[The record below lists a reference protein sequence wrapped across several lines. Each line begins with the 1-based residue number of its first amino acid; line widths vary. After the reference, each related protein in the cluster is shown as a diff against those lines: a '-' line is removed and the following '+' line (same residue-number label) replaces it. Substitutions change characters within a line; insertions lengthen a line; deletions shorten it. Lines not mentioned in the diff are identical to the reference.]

1 MIDDNPLYNLKA
13 VCKQT
18 GLNPA
23 TLRAWERRYGL
34 IIPKRSEGGHRLYTR
49 HDVELLK
56 WLVDRQKE
64 GLSIRRAV
72 EMWKQSGLS
81 EQSLSPQIPQTI
93 SSTTESIIDNLRDQ
107 WIKACLAFDDE
118 AANQVLQQAF
128 AIAPPEII
136 CMRVLQK
143 GLMLLGEGWYEGS
156 VTVQQEHFASAI
168 AIRRLNTL
176 IIACAAPKHLGSIMV
191 ACPPGEEHDFIL
203 LLVTFLL
210 RRSGWSVLYLGANVP
225 LANLDKM
232 IKSTRT
238 SLVISA
244 AQTLIS
250 AASLRQMSDYLLQ
263 QDVPLAFGG
272 RIFQLIPKVTG
283 QISGYYLGEDISSV
297 PQLVEHLMV
306 NPPQMPLAGAVST
319 EYLQTLAEY
328 TRNQTAINV
337 LVLSSIPAEVIPPV
351 FLEIA
356 LSNFSSL
363 ITAAL
368 SLGNIHF
375 IESSVTWLEGLLN
388 NYAHERSEI
397 IQFYKGYR
405 AATEH
410 ILGDKGSII
419 LDWLST
425 IDS

>member
-13 VCKQT
+13 VCQQT
-18 GLNPA
+18 GLSAA

-56 WLVDRQKE
+56 WLVERQKE

-72 EMWKQSGLS
+72 EMWKQSGLI
-81 EQSLSPQIPQTI
+81 EEPLSIQLPYMI
-93 SSTTESIIDNLRDQ
+93 SPTTESIIDHLRSQ
-107 WIKACLAFDDE
+107 WIEACLAFDDGI
-118 AANQVLQQAF
+118 ANQVLQQAF

-143 GLMLLGEGWYEGS
+143 GLMLLGESWYEGS
-156 VTVQQEHFASAI
+156 ATVQQEHFASAI
-168 AIRRLNTL
+168 AIRRLNAL
-176 IIACAAPKHLGSIMV
+176 IHACAAPTHPGNILV

-210 RRSGWSVLYLGANVP
+210 RRNGWSVPYLGANVP
-225 LANLDKM
+225 LANLDKT

-244 AQTLIS
+244 AQTLLT
-250 AASLRQMSDYLLQ
+250 AASLRKMSEYLLQ

-272 RIFQLIPKVTG
+272 RIFQLIPEAIG
-283 QISGYYLGEDISSV
+283 QISGYYLSEDIASV
-297 PQLVEHLMV
+297 PQLTEHLMV
-306 NPPQMPLAGAVST
+306 NPPQMPLAVPAPT
-319 EYLQTLAEY
+319 DYMQTLAEY
-328 TRNQTAINV
+328 TRNEAAISA
-337 LVLSSIPAEVIPPV
+337 LVSSSIPAQVIQPV
-351 FLEIA
+351 FVEIA
-356 LSNFSSL
+356 IANFSSL
-363 ITAAL
+363 IAAAL
-368 SLGNIHF
+368 SLNNIHF
-375 IESSVTWLEGLLN
+375 MESSVTWLEGLLK
-388 NYAHERSEI
+388 NYGHDRSEI
-397 IQFYKGYR
+397 SQFYKAYR

-410 ILGDKGSII
+410 FLGDKGGII

>member
-1 MIDDNPLYNLKA
+1 MADDNPLYNLKA
-13 VCKQT
+13 VCQQT
-18 GLNPA
+18 GLSPA

-81 EQSLSPQIPQTI
+81 EQSLSPPLPQTI
-93 SSTTESIIDNLRDQ
+93 SSTTESIIDNLRGQ
-107 WIKACLAFDDE
+107 WIEACLAFDDE
-118 AANQVLQQAF
+118 TANQVLQQAF

-143 GLMLLGEGWYEGS
+143 GLTLLGEGWYEGS

-168 AIRRLNTL
+168 AIRRLNAL
-176 IIACAAPKHLGSIMV
+176 IIACAAPTHPGSIMV

-210 RRSGWSVLYLGANVP
+210 RRNGWSVLYLGANVP

-232 IKSTRT
+232 VKSTRT

-250 AASLRQMSDYLLQ
+250 AASLRQMSEYLLQ

-283 QISGYYLGEDISSV
+283 QISGYYLSEDIASV

-319 EYLQTLAEY
+319 EYMQTLAGY
-328 TRNQTAINV
+328 TRNETAINA
-337 LVLSSIPAEVIPPV
+337 LVLSSIPAQVIPPV

-356 LSNFSSL
+356 ISNFSSL

-375 IESSVTWLEGLLN
+375 IESSVTWLAGLLK

-397 IQFYKGYR
+397 IQFYKGYC

>member
-1 MIDDNPLYNLKA
+1 MVDDNPLYNLKA
-13 VCKQT
+13 VCQQT
-18 GLNPA
+18 GLSPA

-34 IIPKRSEGGHRLYTR
+34 IIPKRSEGGHRLYSR

-72 EMWKQSGLS
+72 EMWKQSGLT
-81 EQSLSPQIPQTI
+81 EQSLSPHLPHTI

-107 WIKACLAFDDE
+107 WMDACLAFDDQT
-118 AANQVLQQAF
+118 ANQVLQQAF

-143 GLMLLGEGWYEGS
+143 GLMLLGESWYEGS

-168 AIRRLNTL
+168 AIRCLNAL
-176 IIACAAPKHLGSIMV
+176 IIASAAPTHPGSIVV

-210 RRSGWSVLYLGANVP
+210 RRSGWSVQYLGANVP
-225 LANLDKM
+225 LVNLDKM
-232 IKSTRT
+232 VKSTRT

-244 AQTLIS
+244 AQTLIT
-250 AASLRQMSDYLLQ
+250 AASLRQMSEYLLQ

-272 RIFQLIPKVTG
+272 RIFKLIPKAIG
-283 QISGYYLGEDISSV
+283 QISGYYLNEDIASV
-297 PQLVEHLMV
+297 PLLVEHLMV
-306 NPPQMPLAGAVST
+306 NPPQMPLAGQPSA
-319 EYLQTLAEY
+319 EYMQTLAEY
-328 TRNQTAINV
+328 TRNEAAINA
-337 LVLSSIPAEVIPPV
+337 LVSSSIPAEVIPPV

-356 LSNFSSL
+356 ISNFSSL
-363 ITAAL
+363 IAAAL
-368 SLGNIHF
+368 SLGDIHF
-375 IESSVTWLEGLLN
+375 IESSVTWLEGLLKN
-388 NYAHERSEI
+388 FAHERSEI

-405 AATEH
+405 AATER